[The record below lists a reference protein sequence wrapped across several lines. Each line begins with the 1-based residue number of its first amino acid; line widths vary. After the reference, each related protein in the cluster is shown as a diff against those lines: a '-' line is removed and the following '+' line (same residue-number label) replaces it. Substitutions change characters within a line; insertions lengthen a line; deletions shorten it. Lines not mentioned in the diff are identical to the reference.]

1 MKQTKW
7 VLLRTLAFVWVIMGL
22 GCPSLW
28 ANGVEEEYA
37 ESKKK
42 MDAGFVQLKE
52 WLVKIRQDGMTIQ
65 EKADVFVQLSAMK
78 EAALSS
84 RPARMDNLE
93 FAAMVQT
100 FMAGLFF
107 QIQEDMGEKE
117 RQGLLDVLS
126 ASDKLLDGGLLE
138 SALALDGI
146 SVARQGE
153 GLSEAAPL
161 MVLRLGFPEAA
172 GQSFVAPL
180 AAAFLQLS
188 RNSKQV
194 AADELLDKM
203 DVSWF
208 AFDLAWA
215 VRCRLLCV
223 LAQGE
228 AGKTA
233 STMEEAIQQRNQF
246 EEVFHSLSDEEQEVV
261 FLQYPTT
268 DSERRR
274 IGMVRLEVQEH
285 LRNKGHQILRGM
297 AARLGTE

>member
-7 VLLRTLAFVWVIMGL
+7 VLLRTLAFAWVIMGL

-28 ANGVEEEYA
+28 ANGIEEEYA

-126 ASDKLLDGGLLE
+126 ASDKLLDGDLLE

-146 SVARQGE
+146 SVARHGA

-161 MVLRLGFPEAA
+161 MALRLGFPEAV

-180 AAAFLQLS
+180 AAAFLHLS

-215 VRCRLLCV
+215 ARCRLLCV

-228 AGKTA
+228 AGKIA